1 MLIDDLKW
9 VSKPNEIIALIQ
21 ENFPERVLTDEYFQE
36 YKNLQVAYIGGKEK
50 ILVKFDKSE
59 KVTIICEFSE
69 VSGLFTGDL

>member
-9 VSKPNEIIALIQ
+9 VSEPNEILALIH
-21 ENFPERVLTDEYFQE
+21 ENFPELVLTDEYFQE

-50 ILVKFDKSE
+50 VLVKFDKSE

-69 VSGLFTGDL
+69 VKDIFVKD